1 MKMLAAL
8 ALLSVSAAPSLA
20 LADPL
25 ILNVDVGATTG
36 DVMVAVYDS
45 QAAYDGGRAVRVARI
60 DVGGGARSAS
70 FDLPAGDYAIKAF
83 HDVDGDGQM
92 NKNPFGMP
100 TEPFAFSNNAKG
112 NMGPAS
118 WDDARFDVSGA
129 TVHALT
135 LR

>member
-8 ALLSVSAAPSLA
+8 ALLSAAAAPSLA
-20 LADPL
+20 MADPL
-25 ILNVDVGATTG
+25 TLNVEVGATTG

-45 QAAYDGGRAVRVARI
+45 QAAYDADRAVRVARI
-60 DVGGGARSAS
+60 DVEGGARTAA
-70 FDLPAGDYAIKAF
+70 FDLPAGTYAIKAF
-83 HDVDGDGQM
+83 HDVDGDGRM
-92 NKNPFGMP
+92 GRNPFGMP
-100 TEPFAFSNNAKG
+100 NEPYAFSNNAKG

-118 WDDARFDVSGA
+118 WDGARFDVSGA